1 MKQVL
6 TPKQVAQA
14 IGVSEASVKR
24 WTDKGM
30 FAATRTAGGH
40 RRLTISGVVRY
51 LRSSGH
57 ELVRPEILGLPPAS
71 GRGEQSLERVLP
83 AFREAL
89 EAGDRDAVWRMVFDL
104 YLAGHPACDI
114 CDKLIARAFHEI
126 GERWQHG
133 DTEIYKE
140 RRAGEVCKT
149 TLINLTSI
157 LPPVEDE
164 APVAIGATLG
174 NDPYFIPTT
183 MVALV
188 LREVGWRADSYGI
201 GLPVETFIAAVRDVQ
216 PRLVW
221 VSSCYIDSPELFLNN
236 FGMLQQEAAARGIPI
251 VVGGRALTDSI
262 RQGMKYTAYCDTLA
276 HLVGLVQTLHP
287 AGARSAQE

>member
-1 MKQVL
+1 MKQVV

-30 FAATRTAGGH
+30 FVATRTAGGH
-40 RRLTISGVVRY
+40 RRLTIAGVVRY
-51 LRSSGH
+51 LRASGH

-89 EAGDRDAVWRMVFDL
+89 EAGDADAVWRMTFDL
-104 YLAGHPACDI
+104 YLAGQTACEI

-126 GERWQHG
+126 GERWEHG
-133 DTEIYKE
+133 HTEIYKE

-149 TLINLTSI
+149 ALVNLKNI

-188 LREVGWRADSYGI
+188 LREAGWRADSYGV
-201 GLPVETFIAAVRDVQ
+201 GLPVDTFISAVRDIQ

-221 VSSCYIDSPELFLNN
+221 VSACYIESPEEFLKN
-236 FGMLQQEAAARGIPI
+236 FAALQAEAASRGVPI

-262 RQGMKYTAYCDTLA
+262 RQGMKYTAYCDALA
-276 HLVGLVQTLHP
+276 HLVGLVETLHP
-287 AGARSAQE
+287 AGARSTRE

>member
-40 RRLTISGVVRY
+40 RRLTIAGVVRY
-51 LRSSGH
+51 LRASGH

-71 GRGEQSLERVLP
+71 GRGEQSLERALP

-89 EAGDRDAVWRMVFDL
+89 EAGDRDAVWRMAFDL
-104 YLAGHPACDI
+104 YLAGHTACDI

-133 DTEIYKE
+133 ETEIYKE

-149 TLINLTSI
+149 TLVNLTSI
-157 LPPVEDE
+157 LPPMEDE

-221 VSSCYIDSPELFLNN
+221 VSSGYIDSPELFLNN
-236 FGMLQQEAAARGIPI
+236 FGMLQQETAARGIPI

-276 HLVGLVQTLHP
+276 HLVGLAQTLHP

>member
-40 RRLTISGVVRY
+40 RRLTVAGVVRY
-51 LRSSGH
+51 LRASGH
-57 ELVRPEILGLPPAS
+57 ELVRPEILGLPAAS
-71 GRGEQSLERVLP
+71 GRGEQSLERAAP

-89 EAGDRDAVWRMVFDL
+89 EAGDGDAVWRMAFDL
-104 YLAGHPACDI
+104 YLAGHTTCEI

-126 GERWQHG
+126 GDRWQHG
-133 DTEIYKE
+133 HTEIYKE
-140 RRAGEVCKT
+140 RRAGEICKT
-149 TLINLTSI
+149 TLVNLQSI
-157 LPPVEDE
+157 LPSVEDD

-188 LREVGWRADSYGI
+188 LREVGWRADSYGV
-201 GLPVETFIAAVRDVQ
+201 GLPVETFIAASRDVQ
-216 PRLVW
+216 PRLLW
-221 VSSCYIDSPELFLNN
+221 VSSCYIDSPEAFLKN
-236 FGMLQQEAAARGIPI
+236 FAALQQEAAARGVPI
-251 VVGGRALTDSI
+251 VVGGRALTEPI
-262 RQGMKYTAYCDTLA
+262 RQGMKYTAYCDTLS
-276 HLVGLVQTLHP
+276 HLIGLVETLHP
-287 AGARSAQE
+287 TGARSARE